1 VKWKTGDDQILKA
14 KSLSSFSY
22 HTAASSVIVHH
33 LFIYPFPSPDF
44 QMLWSLACPFGLKGS
59 SQQPALR
66 VSDEIGLNGITSLA
80 MKLRADFSARSLSH
94 PLFLTT
100 HPPPALGCFNV
111 IRCYTQLV

>member
-1 VKWKTGDDQILKA
+1 MAPSFIIMDD
-14 KSLSSFSY
+14 
-22 HTAASSVIVHH
+22 

-44 QMLWSLACPFGLKGS
+44 QMLWSLACPSGLNGS
-59 SQQPALR
+59 SRHPALR
-66 VSDEIGLNGITSLA
+66 VSDEIGLNGIASLA
-80 MKLRADFSARSLSH
+80 MKLRADFSAPSLSH